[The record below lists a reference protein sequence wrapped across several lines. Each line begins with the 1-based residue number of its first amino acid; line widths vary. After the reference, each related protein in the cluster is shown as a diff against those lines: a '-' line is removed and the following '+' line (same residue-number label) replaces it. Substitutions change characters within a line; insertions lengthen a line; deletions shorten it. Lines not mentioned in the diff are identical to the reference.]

1 MRLTKRLLQASATR
15 RVLAFI
21 SFLYVRLVE
30 RTTRFTVDD
39 SRLRELDAEGRGGIA
54 TFWHGRMM
62 LLHRAWTPRPRTFH
76 MMISNHRDGALIS
89 EAIRHMRVETVG
101 ADKRTGGLN
110 ALRKATKLVRQG
122 EWIGITPDG
131 PKGPRMHAR
140 GGAIKLAQL
149 TGRPILPV
157 AIGASNVRFLG
168 TWDRFMLAFPFG
180 RAEIRYG
187 APIHVPRA
195 ADGPTLE
202 ACRRQLEA
210 EMNRLTRELDAAFG
224 HTPVAPA
231 AGPAPERLDRADPA
245 GSAADAPGPGDPAV
259 GS

>member
-15 RVLAFI
+15 RTLAFL

-30 RTTRFTVDD
+30 RTTRFEVDD
-39 SRLRELDAEGRGGIA
+39 RRLRELDAAGKGGIA
-54 TFWHGRMM
+54 AFWHGRMM
-62 LLHRAWTPRPRTFH
+62 LLHRAWTPRPRRFH

-110 ALRKATKLVRQG
+110 AIRRATKLVRAG

-157 AIGASNVRFLG
+157 SIGASNVRFLRS
-168 TWDRFMLAFPFG
+168 WDHFMLAYPFG

-187 APIHVPRA
+187 TPIDVPRD

-202 ACRRQLEA
+202 RCRQQLEA
-210 EMNRLTRELDAAFG
+210 EMNRLTRELDDAFG
-224 HTPVAPA
+224 HPPVAPA
-231 AGPAPERLDRADPA
+231 PGPAPERLDE
-245 GSAADAPGPGDPAV
+245 AADGRREADDGAPHDRVV